1 MNLPPKEAADAYEM
15 ALSNFFGDAPPSFDL
30 ILLGLGDNGHTA
42 SLFPGTDV
50 LNEQV
55 RWVKEVYV
63 EEVKMYRITM
73 TVPLINKATNILF
86 LVSGTGKAGILKEIF
101 SAATPQYPA
110 QLIVPEAGSLYW
122 FVDKAAAG
130 GV

>member
-1 MNLPPKEAADAYEM
+1 MKRYTSSIQM
-15 ALSNFFGDAPPSFDL
+15 ALNNFFGDAPPSFDL

-42 SLFPGTDV
+42 SLFPGTDL